1 MKKKIL
7 IILAICVVIIL
18 AIVAIYLSNKHSLE
32 SIKSIIN
39 QDVNNANNV
48 SVKAEFFDENNNLNG
63 SMESYKKDNYIYII
77 QNNSSTEKAENLIN
91 IEDKTSI
98 MILENAKTIVKS
110 STDNTEITINA
121 LDEFNKLVDENA
133 KYKYLGKSENNIKI
147 SLSKDD
153 KTEYFYINSES
164 GNIEKTE
171 FYKDD
176 AIKAI
181 VKYVYS
187 YNTVTD
193 DNILTFDLNNYT
205 DYTYNEV

>member
-1 MKKKIL
+1 MKKKFL
-7 IILAICVVIIL
+7 IILAILVVVIL

-32 SIKSIIN
+32 SIKSIIK
-39 QDVNNANNV
+39 QDVKNANNV

-91 IEDKTSI
+91 TEEKTSI
-98 MILENAKTIVKS
+98 MILENAKAIVKS

-121 LDEFNKLVDENA
+121 LDEFNRLVDENA

-153 KTEYFYINSES
+153 ETEYFYINSES

-176 AIKAI
+176 AIKSIA
-181 VKYVYS
+181 KYVYS

-193 DNILTFDLNNYT
+193 DDILTFDINNYP
-205 DYTYNEV
+205 DYTYNEI

>member
-1 MKKKIL
+1 M
-7 IILAICVVIIL
+7 
-18 AIVAIYLSNKHSLE
+18 E
-32 SIKSIIN
+32 SIKSIIK
-39 QDVNNANNV
+39 QDVKNANNV

-91 IEDKTSI
+91 TEDKTSI
-98 MILENAKTIVKS
+98 MILENAKAIVKS

-153 KTEYFYINSES
+153 ETEYFYINSES
-164 GNIEKTE
+164 GNIEKT
-171 FYKDD
+171 
-176 AIKAI
+176 
-181 VKYVYS
+181 S
-187 YNTVTD
+187 
-193 DNILTFDLNNYT
+193 ILC
-205 DYTYNEV
+205 